1 VIIDANGDGRM
12 DDLNRDGRLDLSD
25 TQVILRSV
33 ERVEKAHP
41 SLVGGLGLYHAMGTS
56 GPFAHIDVRGSS
68 ARWSR
73 E

>member
-1 VIIDANGDGRM
+1 M
-12 DDLNRDGRLDLSD
+12 DDLDHDGRVDLND

-41 SLVGGLGLYHAMGTS
+41 ELIGGLGLYHAMGTS
-56 GPFAHIDVRGSS
+56 GPFAHIDVRGSA
-68 ARWSR
+68 ARWRR